1 MALRH
6 ESVKLLR
13 SGHTIDEISRR
24 LNRPLASVIQDLQL
38 QVGEGDLKLSEIFFA
53 ISPERGD
60 ALERLIERNGTS
72 SPSALQKEAATQ
84 GFEWH
89 ELDLYCRIRNPS
101 TFRGDLYEY
110 IADTEVAI
118 HRIVKKHW
126 WTNSGRND
134 GGVQGF
140 QRTSEKHARR
150 YGRMIRI
157 RWTMCSHIPPCL
169 TSPKLSIRTGGF
181 LPSVFLPSF
190 SIIRKN
196 YPASLVA

>member
-53 ISPERGD
+53 ISPERRD

-118 HRIVKKHW
+118 HRIVKKTLVDEFGSERW
-126 WTNSGRND
+126 WRSGVPAD
-134 GGVQGF
+134 
-140 QRTSEKHARR
+140 
-150 YGRMIRI
+150 
-157 RWTMCSHIPPCL
+157 
-169 TSPKLSIRTGGF
+169 
-181 LPSVFLPSF
+181 
-190 SIIRKN
+190 IRKTCAQIREDDPDPVDDVFAYTTLLDLAKIVDKN
-196 YPASLVA
+196 WRLFAQRFPPQFLQ